1 MKPYIAVAFTIL
13 LLTGGAACN
22 LQTIA
27 GNSPGSK
34 VPEIKDTAV
43 LTLNE
48 EATCLSGPGQGFDEV
63 GMLSAGQVAEAL
75 GKSPE
80 GDYWVIQ
87 YPAEP
92 ATLCWVAN
100 ASVVVSGNP
109 QIVPVATPPAT
120 PTLPNS
126 PEAGCP
132 SPVPSGPTPVSCG
145 APPAV
150 GGCPSPVPS
159 GPTPVSCGAPPAGS
173 GCPSPVPSGPTPVS
187 CGAPPAGSGCPSPV
201 PSGPTPVSCGA
212 PPSGSGCPSPVPSGP
227 TPVYCGPDLG
237 SGCPPAYTGGPT
249 LVSCPTTVP

>member
-145 APPAV
+145 APP
-150 GGCPSPVPS
+150 
-159 GPTPVSCGAPPAGS
+159 
-173 GCPSPVPSGPTPVS
+173 
-187 CGAPPAGSGCPSPV
+187 
-201 PSGPTPVSCGA
+201 
-212 PPSGSGCPSPVPSGP
+212 SGSGCPSPVPSGP